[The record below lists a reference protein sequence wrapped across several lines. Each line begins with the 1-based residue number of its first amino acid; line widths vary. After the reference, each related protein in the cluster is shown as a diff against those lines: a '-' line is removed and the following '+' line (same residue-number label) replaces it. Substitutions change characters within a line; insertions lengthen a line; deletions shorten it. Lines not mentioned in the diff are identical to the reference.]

1 MLCYVML
8 CYVMLCYVMLCYVML
23 CYVMLCYVTLIST
36 MIEYKK
42 KKKMFENILMF
53 EICSKCLLID
63 VLVCLEW

>member
-1 MLCYVML
+1 
-8 CYVMLCYVMLCYVML
+8 ML

-42 KKKMFENILMF
+42 KKNENILMF
-53 EICSKCLLID
+53 EIYLKCLLID